1 MVQVSDKAVKEGEK
15 LDAFLGIDI
24 GSVTCKFVL
33 MDIEGNVLT
42 SVFLRNRG
50 SPIDSAKAGME
61 DLRKKIEESD
71 ELQEYAIRC
80 CGTTGSARYL
90 TKAIVGGDL
99 AKTEIIAH
107 AVATQSL
114 YPDVRTIL
122 EIGGQDSKA
131 ILISKKTGNVM
142 DFQMNDKCAA
152 GTGRFLEVMAH
163 ALEVPI
169 EEIGELALNSNKPSA
184 ISSTCTVFAESEVI
198 SLIARGTAKHDI
210 AAGIHKS
217 IARRVAGMAKRIGV
231 APLLV
236 FCGGVAKNIAVKKFL
251 EEELGYEIVIPDHP
265 QLTGA
270 IGAALIAQ
278 EHNGG

>member
-1 MVQVSDKAVKEGEK
+1 LNS
-15 LDAFLGIDI
+15 FIGIDI
-24 GSVTCKFVL
+24 GSLASKVALLIDGKLVDYRVERSTFDFKRIGNNLFN
-33 MDIEGNVLT
+33 DILEKNNLNKNE
-42 SVFLRNRG
+42 VFLMSTGYGRNT
-50 SPIDSAKAGME
+50 IDIA
-61 DLRKKIEESD
+61 DDRI
-71 ELQEYAIRC
+71 
-80 CGTTGSARYL
+80 
-90 TKAIVGGDL
+90 
-99 AKTEIIAH
+99 TEISAH
-107 AVATQSL
+107 ARGVQYFFPEAHSVI
-114 YPDVRTIL
+114 D
-122 EIGGQDSKA
+122 IGGQDSKA

-169 EEIGELALNSNKPSA
+169 EEIGGLALNSNKPSA

-198 SLIARGTAKHDI
+198 SLFARGTSKHDI

-278 EHNGG
+278 EHNGS

>member
-1 MVQVSDKAVKEGEK
+1 MKICGV
-15 LDAFLGIDI
+15 DI
-24 GSVTCKFVL
+24 GSLETKVVL
-33 MDIEGNVLT
+33 LDDKNVLGYRVGRST
-42 SVFLRNRG
+42 YDFKRIGSNMFNELLEHHNLKRSDVYVISTGYGRN
-50 SPIDSAKAGME
+50 
-61 DLRKKIEESD
+61 
-71 ELQEYAIRC
+71 
-80 CGTTGSARYL
+80 
-90 TKAIVGGDL
+90 IVDF
-99 AKTEIIAH
+99 ADDRITEITAH
-107 AVATQSL
+107 ARGAQ
-114 YPDVRTIL
+114 YFFPDVNSVID
-122 EIGGQDSKA
+122 IGGQDSKA
-131 ILISKKTGNVM
+131 IVISKKTGNVI

-152 GTGRFLEVMAH
+152 GTGRFIEVMTG

-169 EEIGELALNSNKPSA
+169 QQIGELALRSNNPAS

-198 SLIARGTAKHDI
+198 SLFAKGTKKEDI

-251 EEELGYEIVIPDHP
+251 EQELGYEIVTPVSNGKSNA

-278 EHNGG
+278 DEKHS

>member
-1 MVQVSDKAVKEGEK
+1 LKT
-15 LDAFLGIDI
+15 FIGIDI
-24 GSVTCKFVL
+24 GSLASKVALLRDGKLIDYRVERSTFDFKRIGNDLFN
-33 MDIEGNVLT
+33 DILEKNNLNK
-42 SVFLRNRG
+42 SDVFLMSTGYGRNT
-50 SPIDSAKAGME
+50 IDIA
-61 DLRKKIEESD
+61 DDRI
-71 ELQEYAIRC
+71 
-80 CGTTGSARYL
+80 
-90 TKAIVGGDL
+90 
-99 AKTEIIAH
+99 TEITAH
-107 AVATQSL
+107 ARGVQYFFPEAHSVI
-114 YPDVRTIL
+114 D
-122 EIGGQDSKA
+122 IGGQDSKA

-198 SLIARGTAKHDI
+198 SLFARGTSKHDI

-278 EHNGG
+278 EHNGN